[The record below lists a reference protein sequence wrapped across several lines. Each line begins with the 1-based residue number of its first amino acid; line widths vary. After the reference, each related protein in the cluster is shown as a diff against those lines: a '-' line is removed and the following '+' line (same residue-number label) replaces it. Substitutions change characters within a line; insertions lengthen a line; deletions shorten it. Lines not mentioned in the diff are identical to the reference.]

1 MVCFGS
7 NSPRLSATLFE
18 PSPIT
23 MCPSLCLVLT
33 PPTANVYP
41 TRYCFA
47 RLPDRFEHI
56 ILSCGVQF
64 RGGGLKW
71 LKGMFHR
78 TMPLR
83 LVRITIN
90 IEKKYTFTMFE
101 EITDK
106 IEKDIERLKGYEI
119 HGGENLDDF
128 REFILEYKNH
138 IEYFQSKIASQIF
151 KINNEKA
158 FTLLPLLD
166 DYEKWIKKLEAW
178 SLFILS
184 KPSNSSFG
192 ERLLLIIQSFL
203 RD

>member
-1 MVCFGS
+1 M
-7 NSPRLSATLFE
+7 
-18 PSPIT
+18 
-23 MCPSLCLVLT
+23 
-33 PPTANVYP
+33 
-41 TRYCFA
+41 
-47 RLPDRFEHI
+47 
-56 ILSCGVQF
+56 QF

-138 IEYFQSKIASQIF
+138 IENFQNKIASQIF

-166 DYEKWIKKLEAW
+166 DYEKWIKDLEAW

-184 KPSNSSFG
+184 KPSNTPSD
-192 ERLLLIIQSFL
+192 LIKSISTLIMNETRDINMYIQLFKSIQK
-203 RD
+203 

>member
-1 MVCFGS
+1 
-7 NSPRLSATLFE
+7 
-18 PSPIT
+18 
-23 MCPSLCLVLT
+23 
-33 PPTANVYP
+33 
-41 TRYCFA
+41 
-47 RLPDRFEHI
+47 
-56 ILSCGVQF
+56 
-64 RGGGLKW
+64 
-71 LKGMFHR
+71 
-78 TMPLR
+78 
-83 LVRITIN
+83 
-90 IEKKYTFTMFE
+90 MFE

-138 IEYFQSKIASQIF
+138 IENLQSKIASQIF
-151 KINNEKA
+151 EINNEKA
-158 FTLLPLLD
+158 FMLLPLLD
-166 DYEKWIKKLEAW
+166 DYEKWIKNLEAW